1 MNTMAKV
8 ILSIA
13 FIASVMLQIAAF
25 KAGDRT
31 KKRFKKAL
39 AFNIFLFALTLV
51 FTTLFAFSGSIYAA
65 DSAAASGGIS
75 TGLGYIAAALS
86 VGLACIGGG
95 VAVSAAASAAL
106 GAVSEDSSIFG
117 RSLVF
122 IGLAEGVCIY
132 GVVIAVMI
140 LGRL

>member
-1 MNTMAKV
+1 MIRRPPRST
-8 ILSIA
+8 
-13 FIASVMLQIAAF
+13 
-25 KAGDRT
+25 
-31 KKRFKKAL
+31 
-39 AFNIFLFALTLV
+39 LFPY
-51 FTTLFAFSGSIYAA
+51 TTLFRSSE
-65 DSAAASGGIS
+65 ASGGIS